1 MLRRTLQVMLLLST
15 KFKVEYKNVPLT
27 KPIIKHSGHKT
38 PAAPVAP
45 PELSASGSIE
55 VNILGIRQTNND
67 TNTTIAQRNFRSDG
81 TLRRMKY
88 LRKQKSSGFY
98 FYTVH
103 VLVNRPDELF

>member
-1 MLRRTLQVMLLLST
+1 MFST

-38 PAAPVAP
+38 PAGPVAP

-67 TNTTIAQRNFRSDG
+67 TNTTMAQRNFRSVG

-88 LRKQKSSGFY
+88 LREQKSSGFY
-98 FYTVH
+98 FYTVY
-103 VLVNRPDELF
+103 VL